1 MAQIKK
7 ISEEQKI
14 EVNRAIKSFGLTLLS
29 ASIDA
34 KSNKLFAIIE
44 KGGAA
49 TYNCKKVA
57 EKLKEIFETRSVVLD
72 GTEYI

>member
-7 ISEEQKI
+7 ISEKQKI
-14 EVNRAIKSFGLTLLS
+14 EANRAIKSFGLTLLS

-34 KSNKLFAIIE
+34 ESNKLFAIIE
-44 KGGAA
+44 KGSAA
-49 TYNCKKVA
+49 TYNGKKVA
-57 EKLKEIFETRSVVLD
+57 EKLQEIFETRSVVLD